1 MITKFDITYVLKVV
15 LKSFI
20 CSILLIVGMIVGGMV
35 AIIFG
40 LTQPIMPASIDTNL
54 TIILM
59 IPAGMIISI
68 VLGELFK
75 KLNQGFL
82 ERFVCIFLFNYIIYY
97 LLQVFESVI
106 FTTMMNLSFG
116 IVSDIFPSL
125 FISLAIAKM
134 WKPIREDRSLR
145 TEAPGYFA
153 RRKTPDWTWRLV
165 LAWLAYVPIYY
176 FVGVAI
182 SPWVLPYYND
192 PSLELGIILPD
203 MSVMIALQFIRS
215 AFFLF
220 AAMLVIIMWK
230 GNKQSL
236 RLGLGLSIFVQVAMI
251 PLIVGYWL
259 PIGLRIPHA
268 FELTVDSFAQ
278 AIIYVGFLF
287 NELPSPIYTNDG
299 SD

>member
-1 MITKFDITYVLKVV
+1 MIAKSDINYVLKAV

-20 CSILLIVGMIVGGMV
+20 CSVLLIVGMIVGGIV
-35 AIIFG
+35 AIILG
-40 LTQPIMPASIDTNL
+40 LTQPTMPASIDTNL

-75 KLNQGFL
+75 KLDQGFL

-116 IVSDIFPSL
+116 IVMDIFPSL

-134 WKPIREDRSLR
+134 WKPIKEDRSLR
-145 TEAPGYFA
+145 TEAKSYFA
-153 RRKTPDWTWRLV
+153 KRKTLDWTWRFV
-165 LAWLAYVPIYY
+165 LAWLAYVPLYY
-176 FVGVAI
+176 FIGVAI

-192 PSLELGIILPD
+192 PNLDLGIILPD
-203 MSVMIALQFIRS
+203 TSVMIALQFVRS
-215 AFFLF
+215 AYFLF
-220 AAMLVIIMWK
+220 ATMLVIIMWR
-230 GNKQSL
+230 GTKQSL
-236 RLGLGLSIFVQVAMI
+236 LLWLGFSIFVQVAVI

-268 FELTVDSFAQ
+268 IELTIDSFVQ
-278 AIIYVGFLF
+278 AIIYVGLLF
-287 NELPSPIYTNDG
+287 NNIPSPN
-299 SD
+299 SVVSKN